1 MDNLTVVI
9 GGVEY
14 VKKDNGNKGLGDEV
28 HNLKLSLK
36 LALVN
41 SQEKDNQIKD
51 LQRKLDNALE
61 LAREFD
67 DEKADL
73 EQELTEANER
83 IETLEDV
90 IQSIRYETDRV

>member
-1 MDNLTVVI
+1 L
-9 GGVEY
+9 EESQR
-14 VKKDNGNKGLGDEV
+14 KDIK
-28 HNLKLSLK
+28 
-36 LALVN
+36 
-41 SQEKDNQIKD
+41 IKD

-67 DEKADL
+67 NEKADL